1 MAAMRLPIGHC
12 STRSSI
18 PQPVHRGCR
27 STTVAALAS
36 ASRSTP
42 AWSSSPMAPKIP
54 SAASSAFSP
63 AIPVPAFFATPM
75 LVILARSSSLLLTTS
90 ISPCSRCGEIDVVA
104 GIGDAGRLGRF
115 KAVRGSPTPVQRARD
130 RHGYFCGTL
139 RIGLL
144 IHRNRMQKLI
154 ECVPNFSEGRD
165 QNVIRQITDAV
176 KSTDGVSL
184 LDIDPGASTNRTVVT
199 FVGSPDAAVEA
210 AFRAIK
216 KAAELIDMRKHKGAH
231 PRMGATDVCPFIPVS
246 NVSWDEAVE
255 CARKL
260 GKRVSEEL
268 KIPVYLYEKA
278 AKDNARSNLA
288 VIRAGEYEGFFEK
301 IKQPEWKPDFGP
313 AVFNKNSGA
322 TVIGVRDFLVAY
334 NANLNTKSVRRANS
348 VAFDV
353 REQGRVKTEDGT
365 PSGKPVLGLNG
376 EPVRIPGILK
386 HVKAIGW
393 FVKEYG
399 IAQVSMNLTNIE
411 ETPLHVAFDAC
422 VQAAAERGLR
432 VTGSEIVGM
441 VPKKS
446 LVDAGR
452 YFLRKQRCSEGA
464 SEEELMDIA
473 IRSMGLGELKP
484 FDPIEKVIELKIQS
498 TESKKSLVKMNM
510 REFCNET
517 LSDSPAPG
525 GGSVAALMGALGA
538 SLGGMVANL
547 SAGKRGW
554 DDKLEY
560 FSDWAVKAQQLKD
573 ELLSLVD
580 EDTAAFNKVIDSF
593 ALPKASAEEKTA
605 RSAAIEAATKYA
617 AEVPVKVMETASR
630 SYALLAEMAERGNP
644 ASVSDVGVGAL
655 AIRACIDGAALN
667 VRINL
672 ANLKDEKF
680 KSDLQKKVRKLQA
693 DSESAFKKI
702 DQIVQSKLT

>member
-1 MAAMRLPIGHC
+1 L
-12 STRSSI
+12 
-18 PQPVHRGCR
+18 
-27 STTVAALAS
+27 TVAG
-36 ASRSTP
+36 
-42 AWSSSPMAPKIP
+42 KGIP
-54 SAASSAFSP
+54 
-63 AIPVPAFFATPM
+63 
-75 LVILARSSSLLLTTS
+75 
-90 ISPCSRCGEIDVVA
+90 
-104 GIGDAGRLGRF
+104 
-115 KAVRGSPTPVQRARD
+115 
-130 RHGYFCGTL
+130 
-139 RIGLL
+139 
-144 IHRNRMQKLI
+144 MQKLI

-165 QNVIRQITDAV
+165 QNIIGQITDAI
-176 KSTDGVSL
+176 KSVDGVSL
-184 LDIDPGASTNRTVVT
+184 LDVDPGASTNRTVVT
-199 FVGSPDAAVEA
+199 FVGNPEAAVEA
-210 AFRAIK
+210 AFRGIK

-246 NVSWDEAVE
+246 SVSWEEAVE
-255 CARKL
+255 CANRL
-260 GKRVSEEL
+260 GKRVGEEL

-278 AKDNARSNLA
+278 AKDKSRSNLSI
-288 VIRAGEYEGFFEK
+288 IRAGEYEGFFEK

-313 AVFNKNSGA
+313 AVFNEKSGA

-334 NANLNTKSVRRANS
+334 NVNLNTKSVRRATS

-365 PSGKPVLGLNG
+365 PSGKPILDSNG
-376 EPVRIPGILK
+376 EAVRIPGMLK

-399 IAQVSMNLTNIE
+399 IAQVSINLTNIE

-422 VQAAAERGLR
+422 IESAARRGLR

-441 VPKKS
+441 VPKKC

-452 YFLRKQRCSEGA
+452 YFLRKQRWSEGA
-464 SEEELMDIA
+464 SEEELIDIA
-473 IRSMGLGELKP
+473 IRSMGLSELRP
-484 FDPIEKVIELKIQS
+484 FDPKEKVIELKI
-498 TESKKSLVKMNM
+498 ESAEQKLSLAKMNL

-560 FSDWAVKAQQLKD
+560 FSGWAVKAQQLKD

-580 EDTAAFNKVIDSF
+580 EDTAAFNKVMDAL
-593 ALPKASAEEKTA
+593 ALPKESAEEKATRA
-605 RSAAIEAATKYA
+605 TTIEEATKHA
-617 AEVPVKVMETASR
+617 AEIPLKVMETASR

-644 ASVSDVGVGAL
+644 VSISDVGVGTL
-655 AIRACIDGAALN
+655 ATRACIEGAALN

-672 ANLKDEKF
+672 GQLKNEKS
-680 KSDLQKKVRKLQA
+680 KKDLQEKVRKISA
-693 DSESAFKKI
+693 DSEAQFKTI
-702 DQIVQSKLT
+702 IEVVEGKLNKS

>member
-1 MAAMRLPIGHC
+1 
-12 STRSSI
+12 
-18 PQPVHRGCR
+18 
-27 STTVAALAS
+27 
-36 ASRSTP
+36 
-42 AWSSSPMAPKIP
+42 
-54 SAASSAFSP
+54 
-63 AIPVPAFFATPM
+63 
-75 LVILARSSSLLLTTS
+75 
-90 ISPCSRCGEIDVVA
+90 
-104 GIGDAGRLGRF
+104 
-115 KAVRGSPTPVQRARD
+115 
-130 RHGYFCGTL
+130 
-139 RIGLL
+139 
-144 IHRNRMQKLI
+144 MQKLI

-165 QNVIRQITDAV
+165 LGVIRQITDEIESV
-176 KSTDGVSL
+176 EGVSL
-184 LDIDPGASTNRTVVT
+184 LDVDPGASTNRTVVT
-199 FVGSPDAAVEA
+199 FVGNPDAAVEA
-210 AFRAIK
+210 AFRAIE

-231 PRMGATDVCPFIPVS
+231 PRMGATDVCPFIPVN
-246 NVSWDEAVE
+246 NVSWEEAIE
-255 CARKL
+255 CANRL
-260 GKRVSEEL
+260 GKRVGEEL
-268 KIPVYLYEKA
+268 NIPVYLYEKA
-278 AKDNARSNLA
+278 AKHTSRSNLS

-313 AVFNKNSGA
+313 AVFNEKSGG

-334 NANLNTKSVRRANS
+334 NVNLNTKSVRRANS

-365 PSGKPVLGLNG
+365 PSGKPVLDPDGQ
-376 EPVRIPGILK
+376 PVRIPGVLK

-399 IAQVSMNLTNIE
+399 LAQVSMNLTNIE

-422 VQAAAERGLR
+422 VESAARRGMR

-441 VPKKS
+441 VPKKC

-452 YFLRKQRCSEGA
+452 HFLRKQRWSEGV

-473 IRSMGLGELKP
+473 IRSMGLSELKP
-484 FDPIEKVIELKIQS
+484 FDPNEKVIEFKIQS
-498 TESKKSLVKMNM
+498 AQSKKSLVKMDV
-510 REFCNET
+510 RDFCNET

-560 FSDWAVKAQQLKD
+560 FSGWAVKAQQLKD

-580 EDTAAFNKVIDSF
+580 EDTAAFNKVMDSF
-593 ALPKASAEEKTA
+593 ALPKESPEEKTA

-617 AEVPVKVMETASR
+617 AEVPLKVMETASK
-630 SYALLAEMAERGNP
+630 SYALLAEMAEKGNP
-644 ASVSDVGVGAL
+644 ASISDVGVGAL
-655 AIRACIDGAALN
+655 ATRACIEGAALN

-672 ANLKDEKF
+672 GQLKNEKL
-680 KSDLQKKVRKLQA
+680 KSALFDKVQKISA
-693 DSESAFKKI
+693 DSQAQFKNI
-702 DQIVQSKLT
+702 TQIVEGKLSKS

>member
-1 MAAMRLPIGHC
+1 
-12 STRSSI
+12 
-18 PQPVHRGCR
+18 
-27 STTVAALAS
+27 
-36 ASRSTP
+36 
-42 AWSSSPMAPKIP
+42 
-54 SAASSAFSP
+54 
-63 AIPVPAFFATPM
+63 
-75 LVILARSSSLLLTTS
+75 
-90 ISPCSRCGEIDVVA
+90 
-104 GIGDAGRLGRF
+104 
-115 KAVRGSPTPVQRARD
+115 
-130 RHGYFCGTL
+130 
-139 RIGLL
+139 
-144 IHRNRMQKLI
+144 MQKLI

-165 QNVIRQITDAV
+165 QNVIREITDAI
-176 KSTDGVSL
+176 KSVDGVSL
-184 LDIDPGASTNRTVVT
+184 LDVDPGASTNRTVVT

-246 NVSWDEAVE
+246 NVNWEEAID
-255 CARKL
+255 CANRL
-260 GKRVSEEL
+260 AKRVGDEL

-278 AKDNARSNLA
+278 AKNKSRSNLS
-288 VIRAGEYEGFFEK
+288 VIRVGEYEGFFEK
-301 IKQPEWKPDFGP
+301 IRQPEWKPDFGP
-313 AVFNKNSGA
+313 AVFNEKSGA

-353 REQGRVKTEDGT
+353 REQGRVQTEDGT
-365 PSGKPVLGLNG
+365 PGGKPVLDANG
-376 EPVRIPGILK
+376 EPIRVPGMLK

-411 ETPLHVAFDAC
+411 ETPLHAAFDAC
-422 VQAAAERGLR
+422 CESAAKRGLR

-441 VPKKS
+441 VPKKC

-452 YFLRKQRCSEGA
+452 YFLRKQKWSEGV
-464 SEEELMDIA
+464 SDEELIDIA
-473 IRSMGLGELKP
+473 IRSMGLSELRP
-484 FDPIEKVIELKIQS
+484 FDPKEKVIEFKI
-498 TESKKSLVKMNM
+498 ESAEPKSSLAKMNL

-560 FSDWAVKAQQLKD
+560 FSGWAVKAQQLKD

-580 EDTAAFNKVIDSF
+580 EDTAAFNKVMDAF
-593 ALPKASAEEKTA
+593 ALSKESAEEKA
-605 RSAAIEAATKYA
+605 VRSAAIEQATKYA
-617 AEVPVKVMETASR
+617 AEVPLKVMETASK
-630 SYALLAEMAERGNP
+630 SYELLAEMADKGNP

-655 AIRACIDGAALN
+655 AIRACIEGAALN

-672 ANLKDEKF
+672 AQLKDEKF
-680 KSDLQKKVRKLQA
+680 KGVLAQRMRNISVDSDAQFEKIDETVGRKLG
-693 DSESAFKKI
+693 
-702 DQIVQSKLT
+702 